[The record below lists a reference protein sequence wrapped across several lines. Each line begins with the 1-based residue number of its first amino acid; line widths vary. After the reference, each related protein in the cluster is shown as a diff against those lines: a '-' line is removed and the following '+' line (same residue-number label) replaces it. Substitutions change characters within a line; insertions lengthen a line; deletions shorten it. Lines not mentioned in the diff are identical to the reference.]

1 LPQLHLG
8 EFNMAMSTDYVNALG
23 AGSGLDTVALV
34 TAMVNAD
41 KSSKQSSI
49 DRRSTEN
56 VANISGLAQV
66 NSALSTLKTAFSALD
81 DKSDFNFSTLTN
93 STPTVVNAKL
103 DSSTAVPG
111 TYKVTVS
118 QLAQN
123 DVFQTT
129 VVSDVLEAD
138 TYTVSADVA
147 SGGSVSFTY
156 ADITYTQAFDTDAAT
171 TMSGLVAAINAG
183 SAASTVTAAASSS
196 TVFTITKDAG
206 SDTQMTLGTIGGTSD
221 GSTVLSISTA
231 NTTTGQTAETLDQ
244 NGLLAATVVIQVGS
258 GPAETVT
265 LAAGSTSL
273 PELVEGINALNADV
287 SARLVQTS
295 TGNYRVV
302 VEGPQGS
309 ENALTITDS
318 VFGLQNTNVPEIDTY
333 TLDAAV
339 ASGGTASFTYSGTT
353 YTQAFDTSASNTM
366 VLLAAQVSAASGVS
380 AAAVANSDVAFTIT
394 KDAASDTQMTKG
406 TIGGN
411 TDGTTALSMST
422 ADTTAGTVLNNIQT
436 AQNSTISING
446 LSVSSATNQIEA
458 VAPGLTIDLMETTSS
473 PVVLSVGRDTTS
485 TKASIMSVVESY
497 NAFEAVMKDLT
508 TVKNAAGERGVLNKD
523 SGIIQIRTAMYKL
536 MTDVSSTPGTT
547 ITSMAD
553 MGISRT
559 QAGVMII
566 DSAVLGTAVTN
577 HYDEI
582 TQLFSADTNNQ
593 LTYGDASRGLAG
605 DIVKQVSDY
614 LATSGILASRAT
626 GYSAITA
633 TVLKE
638 QTSLDLKMEA
648 AEARYTKQFS
658 TMNKIMEEMN
668 SMQDYLSSQLENLP
682 FTAKND

>member
-1 LPQLHLG
+1 
-8 EFNMAMSTDYVNALG
+8 MAMSTDYVNALG

-56 VANISGLAQV
+56 DANISGLAQV
-66 NSALSTLKTAFSALD
+66 NSALNTLKTAFSALD

-129 VVSDVLEAD
+129 VVSDVLEVD
-138 TYTVSADVA
+138 TYTLSADVA
-147 SGGSVSFTY
+147 SSGSVSFTY
-156 ADITYTQAFDTDAAT
+156 DDITYTQAFDTDAAT
-171 TMSGLVAAINAG
+171 TMGGLVAAINAG
-183 SAASTVTAAASSS
+183 SAASSVTAAVSSS
-196 TVFTITKDAG
+196 TVFTITKDVG
-206 SDTQMTLGTIGGTSD
+206 SDTQMTKGTIGGTTN
-221 GSTVLSISTA
+221 GSTALSISTA
-231 NTTTGQTAETLDQ
+231 DTTTGLTAQTLDQ
-244 NGLLAATVVIQVGS
+244 NGSSAATVVIQVGS

-273 PELVEGINALNADV
+273 PDLVEGINALTADV
-287 SARLVQTS
+287 SARLVKTS

-318 VFGLQNTNVPEIDTY
+318 VFGLQNTSVPEIDTY
-333 TLDAAV
+333 TLAAGV
-339 ASGGTASFTYSGTT
+339 SSGGSASFTYGGTT
-353 YTQAFDTSASNTM
+353 YTQGFDTSASITI
-366 VLLAAQVSAASGVS
+366 VLLAAQVNAASGISV
-380 AAAVANSDVAFTIT
+380 AAVSNSDVAFTIT
-394 KDAASDTQMTKG
+394 NDVGSDTQMTKG
-406 TIGGN
+406 TIGG
-411 TDGTTALSMST
+411 TTNGSLALSIST
-422 ADTTAGTVLNNIQT
+422 ADTTVGTAINKIQT

-446 LSVSSATNQIEA
+446 LSVSSASNQIEA

-485 TKASIMSVVESY
+485 TKASIISVVESY

-523 SGIIQIRTAMYKL
+523 SGITQIRTAMYKL

-566 DSAVLGTAVTN
+566 DSAALGSAVTN
-577 HYDEI
+577 NYDEI
-582 TQLFSADTNNQ
+582 TKLFSADTNNQ
-593 LTYGDASRGLAG
+593 FAIGDASRGLAG

-614 LATSGILASRAT
+614 LASTGILASRGT
-626 GYSAITA
+626 SYSAITA
-633 TVLKE
+633 SVLKE
-638 QTSLDLKMEA
+638 QTNLDLKMEA

>member
-1 LPQLHLG
+1 
-8 EFNMAMSTDYVNALG
+8 
-23 AGSGLDTVALV
+23 
-34 TAMVNAD
+34 
-41 KSSKQSSI
+41 
-49 DRRSTEN
+49 
-56 VANISGLAQV
+56 
-66 NSALSTLKTAFSALD
+66 
-81 DKSDFNFSTLTN
+81 
-93 STPTVVNAKL
+93 
-103 DSSTAVPG
+103 
-111 TYKVTVS
+111 
-118 QLAQN
+118 
-123 DVFQTT
+123 
-129 VVSDVLEAD
+129 
-138 TYTVSADVA
+138 
-147 SGGSVSFTY
+147 
-156 ADITYTQAFDTDAAT
+156 
-171 TMSGLVAAINAG
+171 
-183 SAASTVTAAASSS
+183 
-196 TVFTITKDAG
+196 
-206 SDTQMTLGTIGGTSD
+206 
-221 GSTVLSISTA
+221 
-231 NTTTGQTAETLDQ
+231 
-244 NGLLAATVVIQVGS
+244 
-258 GPAETVT
+258 
-265 LAAGSTSL
+265 
-273 PELVEGINALNADV
+273 
-287 SARLVQTS
+287 
-295 TGNYRVV
+295 
-302 VEGPQGS
+302 
-309 ENALTITDS
+309 
-318 VFGLQNTNVPEIDTY
+318 
-333 TLDAAV
+333 
-339 ASGGTASFTYSGTT
+339 
-353 YTQAFDTSASNTM
+353 M

-406 TIGGN
+406 TMGGT

>member
-1 LPQLHLG
+1 
-8 EFNMAMSTDYVNALG
+8 MAMSTDYVNALG

-34 TAMVNAD
+34 TAMVEAD

-183 SAASTVTAAASSS
+183 SAASTVTAAVSSS

-221 GSTVLSISTA
+221 GSTALSISTA

-273 PELVEGINALNADV
+273 PELVEGINALTADV

-295 TGNYRVV
+295 SGNYRVV

-309 ENALTITDS
+309 QNALTITDS

-406 TIGGN
+406 TIGGT
-411 TDGTTALSMST
+411 TDGTTALSISA
-422 ADTTAGTVLNNIQT
+422 ADTTVGTVLNNIQT

>member
-1 LPQLHLG
+1 MPQLHLG

-221 GSTVLSISTA
+221 GSTALSISTA

-295 TGNYRVV
+295 SGNYRVV

-333 TLDAAV
+333 TLSAGV
-339 ASGGTASFTYSGTT
+339 SSGGTASFTYSGTT

-406 TIGGN
+406 TMGGT

>member
-1 LPQLHLG
+1 
-8 EFNMAMSTDYVNALG
+8 MAMTTDYVNALG

-56 VANISGLAQV
+56 DANISGVAKV
-66 NSALSTLKTAFSALD
+66 KSALSTLKTAFSALD

-129 VVSDVLEAD
+129 VVSDVLEVD
-138 TYTVSADVA
+138 TYTLGAAVA
-147 SGGSVSFTY
+147 SGGTATFTY
-156 ADITYTQAFDTDAAT
+156 GGTTYTQAFDTDAAT

-196 TVFTITKDAG
+196 TVFTITADAG
-206 SDTQMTLGTIGGTSD
+206 SDTQMTKGTIGGTTN
-221 GSTVLSISTA
+221 GSAALSVSTA
-231 NTTTGQTAETLDQ
+231 DTTAGVAAVTLDK
-244 NGLLAATVVIQVGS
+244 NGSSAASVVIQVGS

-273 PELVEGINALNADV
+273 PDLVAGINALTADV

-295 TGNYRVV
+295 NGNYRVV

-309 ENALTITDS
+309 ANALTITDS
-318 VFGLQNTNVPEIDTY
+318 VFGLQNTNVLEVDTY
-333 TLDAAV
+333 TLGAPV
-339 ASGGTASFTYSGTT
+339 ASGGSATFTYGGTA
-353 YTQAFDTSASNTM
+353 YTQAYDTSAANTI
-366 VLLAAQVSAASGVS
+366 VLLAAKVNAASGITV
-380 AAAVANSDVAFTIT
+380 AAVSGSGVAFTIT
-394 KDAASDTQMTKG
+394 NDVGSDTQMTKG
-406 TIGGN
+406 TI
-411 TDGTTALSMST
+411 TGTTNNSTALSIST
-422 ADTTAGTVLNNIQT
+422 ADTTAGTAINNIQT

-473 PVVLSVGRDTTS
+473 AVVLSVGRDSTN
-485 TKASIMSVVESY
+485 TKASIISVVESY
-497 NAFEAVMKDLT
+497 NAFEAAMKDLT
-508 TVKNAAGERGVLNKD
+508 AVTNAAGERGVLNND
-523 SGIIQIRTAMYKL
+523 SGIRQIRTAMYKL
-536 MTDVSSTPGTT
+536 MTNVSSTPGTT
-547 ITSMAD
+547 ITSLAD
-553 MGISRT
+553 MGITRT
-559 QAGVMII
+559 KAGVMII
-566 DSAVLGTAVTN
+566 DKVALGSAVTN
-577 HYDEI
+577 NYDEI
-582 TQLFSADTNNQ
+582 TKIFSADTNNQ
-593 LTYGDASRGLAG
+593 LALGDASRGLAG

-614 LATSGILASRAT
+614 LATTGVLASRGTTYTAM
-626 GYSAITA
+626 TA

-638 QTSLDLKMEA
+638 QTALDLKMDA

-658 TMNKIMEEMN
+658 TMNKIMEEMK
-668 SMQDYLSSQLENLP
+668 STQEYLESQLENLP
-682 FTAKND
+682 FTSNND

>member
-1 LPQLHLG
+1 
-8 EFNMAMSTDYVNALG
+8 MAMSTDYVNALG

-221 GSTVLSISTA
+221 GSTALSISTA

-295 TGNYRVV
+295 SGNYRVV

-339 ASGGTASFTYSGTT
+339 ASGGTATFTYGGTT
-353 YTQAFDTSASNTM
+353 YTQAWDNDAANTI
-366 VLLAAQVSAASGVS
+366 VQLAAKINAASGITV
-380 AAAVANSDVAFTIT
+380 AAVLNSDVAFTIT

-406 TIGGN
+406 TIGGT

>member
-1 LPQLHLG
+1 MPQLHLG

-129 VVSDVLEAD
+129 VVSDVLEVD

-221 GSTVLSISTA
+221 GSTALSISTA

-295 TGNYRVV
+295 SGNYRVV

-339 ASGGTASFTYSGTT
+339 ASGGTATFTYGGTT
-353 YTQAFDTSASNTM
+353 YTQAWDNDAANTI
-366 VLLAAQVSAASGVS
+366 VQLAAKINAASGITV
-380 AAAVANSDVAFTIT
+380 AAVLNSDVAFTIT

-406 TIGGN
+406 TIGGT

>member
-1 LPQLHLG
+1 
-8 EFNMAMSTDYVNALG
+8 MAMSTDYVNALG

-34 TAMVNAD
+34 AAMVNAD

-56 VANISGLAQV
+56 DANISGVAKV
-66 NSALSTLKTAFSALD
+66 KSALNTLKTSFSALD

-129 VVSDVLEAD
+129 VVSDVLEVD
-138 TYTVSADVA
+138 TYTLGAAVA
-147 SGGSVSFTY
+147 SGGSATFTY
-156 ADITYTQAFDTDAAT
+156 EGTTYTQAFVDDAAT

-183 SAASTVTAAASSS
+183 SAASTVTAASSNG
-196 TVFTITKDAG
+196 TDFTITKDAG
-206 SDTQMTLGTIGGTSD
+206 SDTQMTKGTIGGTTN
-221 GSTVLSISTA
+221 GTAALSVSTA
-231 NTTTGQTAETLDQ
+231 DTTAGVAAVTLDK
-244 NGLLAATVVIQVGS
+244 NGSSAATVVIQVGS

-273 PELVEGINALNADV
+273 PDLVVGINALTADV

-295 TGNYRVV
+295 NGNYRVV

-309 ENALTITDS
+309 ANALTITDS

-333 TLDAAV
+333 TLAAGV
-339 ASGGTASFTYSGTT
+339 ELNGSATFTFRGTA
-353 YTQAFDTSASNTM
+353 YTQAFHTSEANTII
-366 VLLAAQVSAASGVS
+366 LLAAKVNAASGITV
-380 AAAVANSDVAFTIT
+380 AAVSGSDVAFTIT
-394 KDAASDTQMTKG
+394 NDVGSDTQMTKG
-406 TIGGN
+406 TIS
-411 TDGTTALSMST
+411 GTTNNSVALSMST
-422 ADTTAGTVLNNIQT
+422 ADTRAGTAINNIQT

-473 PVVLSVGRDTTS
+473 AVVLSVGRDTTN
-485 TKASIMSVVESY
+485 TKASIISVVESY
-497 NAFEAVMKDLT
+497 NAFEAAMKDLT
-508 TVKNAAGERGVLNKD
+508 AVKNAAGERGVLNND
-523 SGIIQIRTAMYKL
+523 SGIRQIRTAMYKL
-536 MTDVSSTPGTT
+536 MTNVSSTPGTT
-547 ITSMAD
+547 ITSLAD
-553 MGISRT
+553 MGITRT
-559 QAGVMII
+559 KVGVMII
-566 DSAVLGTAVTN
+566 DKVVLGSAVTN
-577 HYDEI
+577 NYDEI
-582 TQLFSADTNNQ
+582 TKIFSADTNNQ
-593 LTYGDASRGLAG
+593 LALGDASRGLAG

-614 LATSGILASRAT
+614 LATTGVLVSRGKIYTAM
-626 GYSAITA
+626 TA

-638 QTSLDLKMEA
+638 QTALDLKMDA

-658 TMNKIMEEMN
+658 TMNKIMEEMK
-668 SMQDYLSSQLENLP
+668 STQEYLESQLENLP
-682 FTAKND
+682 FTANNN

>member
-1 LPQLHLG
+1 
-8 EFNMAMSTDYVNALG
+8 MAMSTDYVNALG

-56 VANISGLAQV
+56 DANISGLAQV
-66 NSALSTLKTAFSALD
+66 NSALNTLKTAFSALD

-129 VVSDVLEAD
+129 VVSDVLEVD
-138 TYTVSADVA
+138 TYTLSADVA
-147 SGGSVSFTY
+147 SSGSVSFTY
-156 ADITYTQAFDTDAAT
+156 DDITYTQAFDTDAAT
-171 TMSGLVAAINAG
+171 TMGGLVAAINAG
-183 SAASTVTAAASSS
+183 SAASSVTAAVSSS
-196 TVFTITKDAG
+196 TVFTITKDVG
-206 SDTQMTLGTIGGTSD
+206 SDTQMTKGTIGGTTN
-221 GSTVLSISTA
+221 GSTALSISTA
-231 NTTTGQTAETLDQ
+231 DTTTGLTAQTLDQ
-244 NGLLAATVVIQVGS
+244 NGSSAATVVIQVGS

-273 PELVEGINALNADV
+273 PDLVEGINALTADV
-287 SARLVQTS
+287 SARLVKTS

-318 VFGLQNTNVPEIDTY
+318 VFGLQNTSVPEIDTY
-333 TLDAAV
+333 TLAAGV
-339 ASGGTASFTYSGTT
+339 SSGGSASFTYGGTT
-353 YTQAFDTSASNTM
+353 YTQGFDTSASNTI
-366 VLLAAQVSAASGVS
+366 VLLAAQVNAASGISV
-380 AAAVANSDVAFTIT
+380 AAVSNSDVAFTIAN
-394 KDAASDTQMTKG
+394 DVGSDTQMTKG
-406 TIGGN
+406 TIGG
-411 TDGTTALSMST
+411 TTNGSLALSIST
-422 ADTTAGTVLNNIQT
+422 ADTTVGTAINKIQT

-446 LSVSSATNQIEA
+446 LSVSSASNQIEA

-485 TKASIMSVVESY
+485 TKASIISVVESY

-523 SGIIQIRTAMYKL
+523 SGITQIRTAMYKL

-566 DSAVLGTAVTN
+566 DSAALGSAVTN
-577 HYDEI
+577 NYDEI
-582 TQLFSADTNNQ
+582 TKLFSADTNNQ
-593 LTYGDASRGLAG
+593 FAIGDASRGLAG

-614 LATSGILASRAT
+614 LASTGILASRGT
-626 GYSAITA
+626 SYSAITA
-633 TVLKE
+633 SVLKE
-638 QTSLDLKMEA
+638 QTNLDLKMEA

>member
-1 LPQLHLG
+1 
-8 EFNMAMSTDYVNALG
+8 MAMSTDYVNALG

-56 VANISGLAQV
+56 DANISGLAQV
-66 NSALSTLKTAFSALD
+66 NSALNTLKTAFSALD

-129 VVSDVLEAD
+129 VVSDVLEVD
-138 TYTVSADVA
+138 TYTLSADVA
-147 SGGSVSFTY
+147 SSGSVSFTY
-156 ADITYTQAFDTDAAT
+156 DDITYTQAFDTDAAT
-171 TMSGLVAAINAG
+171 TMGGLVAAINAG
-183 SAASTVTAAASSS
+183 SAASSVTAAVSSS
-196 TVFTITKDAG
+196 TVFTITKDVG
-206 SDTQMTLGTIGGTSD
+206 SDTQMTKGTIGGTTN
-221 GSTVLSISTA
+221 GSTALSISTA
-231 NTTTGQTAETLDQ
+231 DTTTGLTAQTLDQ
-244 NGLLAATVVIQVGS
+244 NGSSAATVVIQVGS

-273 PELVEGINALNADV
+273 PDLVEGINALTADV
-287 SARLVQTS
+287 SARLVKTS

-318 VFGLQNTNVPEIDTY
+318 VFGLQNTSVPEIDTY
-333 TLDAAV
+333 TLAAGV
-339 ASGGTASFTYSGTT
+339 SSGGSASFTYGGTT
-353 YTQAFDTSASNTM
+353 YTQGFDTSASNTI
-366 VLLAAQVSAASGVS
+366 VLLAAQVNAASGISV
-380 AAAVANSDVAFTIT
+380 AAVSNSDVAFTIT
-394 KDAASDTQMTKG
+394 NDVGSDTQMTKG
-406 TIGGN
+406 TIGG
-411 TDGTTALSMST
+411 TTNGSLALSIST
-422 ADTTAGTVLNNIQT
+422 ADTTVGTAINKIQT

-446 LSVSSATNQIEA
+446 LSVSSASNQIEA

-485 TKASIMSVVESY
+485 TKASIISVVESY

-523 SGIIQIRTAMYKL
+523 SGITQIRTAMYKL

-566 DSAVLGTAVTN
+566 DSAALGSAVTN
-577 HYDEI
+577 NYDEI
-582 TQLFSADTNNQ
+582 TKLFSADTNNQ
-593 LTYGDASRGLAG
+593 FAIGDASRGLAG

-614 LATSGILASRAT
+614 LASTGILASRGT
-626 GYSAITA
+626 SYSAITA
-633 TVLKE
+633 SVLKE
-638 QTSLDLKMEA
+638 QTNLDLKMEA

>member
-1 LPQLHLG
+1 
-8 EFNMAMSTDYVNALG
+8 MAMSTDYVNALG

-221 GSTVLSISTA
+221 GSTALSISTA

-406 TIGGN
+406 TMGGT

>member
-1 LPQLHLG
+1 
-8 EFNMAMSTDYVNALG
+8 MADVGSTDYLKAIG
-23 AGSGLDTVALV
+23 AGGGFDTKAIV
-34 TAMVNAD
+34 TALVNAD
-41 KSSKQSSI
+41 KATKQAGI
-49 DRRSTEN
+49 DRRSKD
-56 VANISGLAQV
+56 VDASVSGMSQLKSSLA
-66 NSALSTLKTAFSALD
+66 TLQTAMKRVD
-81 DKSDFNFSTLTN
+81 DKTDFNFSTVTN
-93 STPTVVNAKL
+93 SAPTSLTTNFDA
-103 DSSTAVPG
+103 STALPG

-123 DVFQTT
+123 DVYQTAA
-129 VVSDVLEAD
+129 VSETLEVD
-138 TYTVSADVA
+138 TYTLSAAVA
-147 SGGSVSFTY
+147 SGGSASFTY
-156 ADITYTQAFDTDAAT
+156 GGTTYTKAFDTDAAT
-171 TMSGLVAAINAG
+171 TMNGLVAIINAG
-183 SAASTVTAAASSS
+183 SAGSTVTAAATSS

-206 SDTQMTLGTIGGTSD
+206 SDAQMTLGTIGGTSD
-221 GSTVLSISTA
+221 GSTALSISTA

-406 TIGGN
+406 TMGGT

>member
-1 LPQLHLG
+1 
-8 EFNMAMSTDYVNALG
+8 MAMSTDYVNALG

-129 VVSDVLEAD
+129 VVSDVLEVD
-138 TYTVSADVA
+138 TYTLGAAVA
-147 SGGSVSFTY
+147 SGGTATFTY
-156 ADITYTQAFDTDAAT
+156 EGTTYTQAWDNDAAT

-221 GSTVLSISTA
+221 GSTALSISTA

-295 TGNYRVV
+295 SGNYRVV

-339 ASGGTASFTYSGTT
+339 ASGGTATFTYGGTT
-353 YTQAFDTSASNTM
+353 YTQAWDNDAANTI
-366 VLLAAQVSAASGVS
+366 VQLAAKINAASGITV
-380 AAAVANSDVAFTIT
+380 AAVLNSDVAFTIT

-406 TIGGN
+406 TIGGT

>member
-1 LPQLHLG
+1 MPQLHLG